1 MFNLRQRRPEVSFRY
16 LVSRFSQFRQRSYH
30 AVYHETPHDTP
41 CQQTQADEN
50 DHRQTD
56 ADSIA
61 VNQETWYHQSYRP
74 IGEGYMLEEDI
85 RIQAV

>member
-1 MFNLRQRRPEVSFRY
+1 MFNPRQRCPEVSFRY
-16 LVSRFSQFRQRSYH
+16 LVSRFRQFRQRSYH
-30 AVYHETPHDTP
+30 TFDHDTSHDTSG
-41 CQQTQADEN
+41 QQTQTDEN